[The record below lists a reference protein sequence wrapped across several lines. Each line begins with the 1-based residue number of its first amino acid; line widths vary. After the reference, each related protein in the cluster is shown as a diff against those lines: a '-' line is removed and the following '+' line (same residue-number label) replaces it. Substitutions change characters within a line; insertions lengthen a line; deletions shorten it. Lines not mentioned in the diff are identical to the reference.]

1 MRKTTW
7 LRAAAMS
14 ALVCGST
21 WQLQAELRCVYV
33 AGADNEWKQP
43 TTEFQAEWDNVRIW
57 ETAEG
62 SNVYEGVLPVRE
74 GDDDIWFRFI
84 TKLSDDYNNGACW
97 HENFVGPVPQG
108 TIYEPTLESK
118 SGVYYTA
125 QLNVK
130 EYSPNEA
137 NSWHVALPEGTREVK
152 YHLDLNTR
160 EMWVVSDMAVMPLFN
175 TDSKPR
181 AKEASEI
188 VGINRTGSTN
198 PTYFVPKGNCTFKI
212 YNAFT
217 DKFGCPSS
225 DTTIAGDKTTGYLNY
240 NYDNSS
246 SNKWEISGWEGGTIQ
261 FSSAMTIKID
271 NASQSTTLPSID
283 DMNYL
288 VAVSHDDDIKID
300 RDNFSY
306 VVHKFP
312 HLTLT
317 ANGVYEGSLES
328 TKDVR
333 FLKKVGTTPAE
344 NVYITPGKDDRE
356 LSFRRE
362 IAYSSY
368 EEGGEGN
375 GYWTGITKPMNVKV
389 DTNAAGSMA
398 VQFGEENNGPTSLYV
413 VGTNSD
419 WTTPSASNF
428 DFYQDHRIFSTTDGR
443 YYGSI
448 PAVKDSDGNVC
459 FRFFSDLQGWTFTTS
474 IGSYPEDFYNLSSE
488 TGGKQYD
495 LYMNGLGNFSFSNY
509 EGDRIYILLDLVNRK
524 ASFYSSPLDLE
535 TGPAADLPT
544 ISLATE
550 TGIRNDNYI
559 EHHSVNDKLILH
571 SRTLPFSIDEPE
583 WMGSY
588 LLEPA
593 DPEAKLELNKAG
605 IARLKL
611 KAKDGISTTPG
622 TGISLASL
630 PLGSYDAKIVNNNTE
645 LIITDSNKFFIVGEP
660 TGNKE
665 LNIETAES
673 FGNYTINAY
682 YGTVVYIPA
691 GKFDFSFGT
700 FDHPVWGGIE
710 REVEWKDGAFNF
722 MENGIDGLS
731 GARYCHF
738 TEPAWQGG
746 WVLINKYALVDLAKV
761 DLYANKVTDN
771 KSVQLDKKAGE
782 DPIYSGRV
790 DIHNDGNGQAQLYFS
805 ARNETTVYDVAGAPQ
820 YYVFTFDNSKNTY
833 VSKAGGNEDAYFEG
847 QKLEAPL
854 AISSVSYKFPDV
866 KECAA
871 DVTLNLKDM
880 TMTLEAVDMDELQK
894 FSIFSD
900 DEEVDGSEAVESGTE
915 DNVMT
920 AAVDVPEKKEDV
932 AVNFVTADNEV
943 IMPASDTEVTF
954 DEHGNYST
962 YYATKPAGST
972 TRRKA
977 ASEAHHWIIPAKYTG
992 SEIAFRIDHNTHK
1005 LSIAAAKAVKHYYVV
1020 DGDYDRNYPEYSVFR
1035 LPELADHALKETS
1048 KGVYEGDVK
1057 LPTTKLM
1064 SIIGGNV
1071 TEGKITTPVGARY
1084 NSHSIDMKSAEDE
1097 VVMLAPYDY
1106 SVSPWEIV
1114 GDEHNGTHHLILDM
1128 NQYKLTIK
1136 KDLTNVEET
1145 FALDGMLIDGLKGTL
1160 RITSDSDT
1168 EVAVYNMQGALVK
1181 LISAQAG
1188 VTETTLPAG
1197 IYIAAGK
1204 KVMVR

>member
-1 MRKTTW
+1 M
-7 LRAAAMS
+7 
-14 ALVCGST
+14 
-21 WQLQAELRCVYV
+21 
-33 AGADNEWKQP
+33 
-43 TTEFQAEWDNVRIW
+43 RIW

-74 GDDDIWFRFI
+74 GDVDIWFRFI

-125 QLNVK
+125 QVNVK
-130 EYSPNEA
+130 EYSPSEA
-137 NSWHVALPEGTREVK
+137 NTWHIALPEGTQEVK
-152 YHLDLNTR
+152 YHLDLNKK
-160 EMWVVSDMAVMPLFN
+160 EMWVVSDKAIMPVFNSDTKPSTVEAIKMACVYQN
-175 TDSKPR
+175 NNDKP
-181 AKEASEI
+181 E
-188 VGINRTGSTN
+188 
-198 PTYFVPKGNCTFKI
+198 YFIPKGECSFRI
-212 YNAFT
+212 YNAFK
-217 DKFGCPSS
+217 DLFGCPSS
-225 DTTIAGDKTTGYLNY
+225 DTSIAGKSKSKLLDFS
-240 NYDNSS
+240 YDNDN
-246 SNKWEISGWEGGTIQ
+246 SNKWTITDWEGGTIQ
-261 FSSAMTIKID
+261 FIETSFIRIYNTQDSSSLPNVD
-271 NASQSTTLPSID
+271 NMD
-283 DMNYL
+283 YL
-288 VAVSHDDDIKID
+288 VVVTPDDNFNID
-300 RDNFSY
+300 RENFSY
-306 VVHKFP
+306 VVDKFP
-312 HLTLT
+312 HLTKT
-317 ANGVYEGSLES
+317 SDGVYEGTVES
-328 TKDVR
+328 GKEVR
-333 FLKKVGTTPAE
+333 FLKKVGATPAE
-344 NVYITPGKDDRE
+344 NVYITPGERNRT
-356 LSFRRE
+356 LSFRRDV
-362 IAYSSY
+362 AYSSMT
-368 EEGGEGN
+368 EGGDN
-375 GYWTGITKPMNVKV
+375 SGYWSGIVKGTTVKV
-389 DTNAAGSMA
+389 DTKATDSMA
-398 VQFGEENNGPTSLYV
+398 VQFGEENNEASSIYV

-419 WTTPSASNF
+419 WTAPSMSNY
-428 DFYQDHRIFSTTDGR
+428 DFYQDHRILSTIDGM

-448 PAVKDSDGNVC
+448 EAKKDENGAVS
-459 FRFFSDLQGWTFTTS
+459 FRFFTDLKGWTDEAS
-474 IGSYPEDFYNLSSE
+474 LGSNPMDFYEMPSE
-488 TGGKQYD
+488 VGTDYT
-495 LYMNGLGNFSFSNY
+495 LYNKGLGNFCFNNY
-509 EGDRIYILLDLVNRK
+509 DGDRIYILLDLVNETV
-524 ASFYSSPLDLE
+524 SFYSSPLDKEL
-535 TGPAADLPT
+535 GPKRDLPT
-544 ISLATE
+544 ISLVSGNSISTDSYFNH
-550 TGIRNDNYI
+550 T
-559 EHHSVNDKLILH
+559 SDKDELVLH
-571 SRTLPFSIDEPE
+571 SRTLPFSTEEAE

-593 DPEAKLELNKAG
+593 DPQAKLELNKAG

-691 GKFDFSFGT
+691 GKFDFSFGI
-700 FDHPVWGGIE
+700 FYHPVWGGIE

-722 MENGIDGLS
+722 MENGIHGLS

-746 WVLINKYALVDLAKV
+746 WVLINQYALVDLAKV
-761 DLYANKVTDN
+761 DMYANKVTDN
-771 KSVQLDKKAGE
+771 KSVKLDKKAGE

-866 KECAA
+866 KECTA

-920 AAVDVPEKKEDV
+920 AAVDIPEKKEDV

-977 ASEAHHWIIPAKYTG
+977 ASEAHHWIIPAQYTG

-1020 DGDYDRNYPEYSVFR
+1020 DGDYNYNYPYYSVFR

-1064 SIIGGNV
+1064 NIIGGNV

-1106 SVSPWEIV
+1106 WVSPWEII
-1114 GDEHNGTHHLILDM
+1114 GDKNNGTHHLILDM

-1136 KDLTNVEET
+1136 KDLTDVEET
-1145 FALDGMLIDGLKGTL
+1145 FALYGMLIEGLKGML

-1168 EVAVYNMQGALVK
+1168 EVAVYNMQGTLVK
-1181 LISAQAG
+1181 YISAQAG
-1188 VTETTLPAG
+1188 VTEISLPAG